1 MIAVGSFKLLAM
13 IKLLINVHDYI
24 VLGCPPSIRSLVIN
38 LIGIV
43 ITIASLVCW
52 SGHHLLLPATHCLR
66 PVVVDF
72 LRDKLAADG
81 G

>member
-24 VLGCPPSIRSLVIN
+24 VLNCPPSIRSLVIN
-38 LIGIV
+38 LIRIV
-43 ITIASLVCW
+43 ITLTSLVCW
-52 SGHHLLLPATHCLR
+52 RGHHLLLPATHCLR
-66 PVVVDF
+66 PVVIDF